1 MSTKHRVTG
10 TVHHVGPIEQI
21 GSKGFQKRTFTLAEG
36 NDKFANNVPYELHK
50 DEAERAPSPGDKV
63 ALEFYLQG
71 REWQGKHYLSAKCV
85 DWELVESKPKS
96 DVPAFIEKPR
106 MANEPQP
113 EDDESRLPF

>member
-1 MSTKHRVTG
+1 VSTKHRVTG

-71 REWQGKHYLSAKCV
+71 REWQGRWFLSAKCV
-85 DWELVESKPKS
+85 SWSLVAGQQ
-96 DVPAFIEKPR
+96 PAQPPPR
-106 MANEPQP
+106 QDPPAQGGE
-113 EDDESRLPF
+113 EDTPF